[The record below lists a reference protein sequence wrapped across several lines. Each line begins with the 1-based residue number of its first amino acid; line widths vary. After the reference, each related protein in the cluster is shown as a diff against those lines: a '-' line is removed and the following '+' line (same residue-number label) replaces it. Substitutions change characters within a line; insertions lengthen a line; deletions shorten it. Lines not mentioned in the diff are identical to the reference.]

1 MLIGFKLILFC
12 FSFDS
17 VFNSLL
23 NSYTTLD
30 VYVVLLYANSA
41 TTSSSTSCA

>member
-12 FSFDS
+12 FYFDS
-17 VFNSLL
+17 VFNLLL

-41 TTSSSTSCA
+41 TTSSTSCA